1 MDRYEHFHHNNGH
14 PFAWVF
20 FVLLLVAVAA
30 LVVIAVRVLLDGR
43 GRVAQAAAAPPTRV
57 DEALA
62 AARMRYARGEI
73 GREDFLRIS
82 EDLGG
87 SAAATVEMP
96 PPLGS

>member
-20 FVLLLVAVAA
+20 LVLLLIAVAA

-43 GRVAQAAAAPPTRV
+43 GGTAQPPAPLSARV

-73 GREDFLRIS
+73 GREDFLRMS

-87 SAAATVEMP
+87 PAAATVEMP
-96 PPLGS
+96 PPGS